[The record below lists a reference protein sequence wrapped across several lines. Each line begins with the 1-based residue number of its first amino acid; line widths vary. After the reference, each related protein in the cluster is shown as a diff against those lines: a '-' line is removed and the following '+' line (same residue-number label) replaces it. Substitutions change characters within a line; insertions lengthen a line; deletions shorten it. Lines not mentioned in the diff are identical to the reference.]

1 MENSQ
6 VLRNAGD
13 VNIEKVKIVSSNG
26 FFQDITNQVI
36 AIQLFEDLFSPF
48 ITGTLIVKDSLDLIN
63 LFPFV
68 GEEFVELKISTP
80 TLKAPIEGKFYIF
93 KMTDREMVGDRT
105 VIYELHFITQE
116 ALVDLN
122 KRLSKTFS
130 GKCSDIA
137 NTLMSD
143 KTVGLQL
150 SRKLFVEETKN
161 KTKFVSN
168 FWNPVKCLN
177 HVANTAI
184 NKNGSPSYL
193 FFENRI
199 GFNFVSLESLYTNN
213 DVIQEFVFDNY
224 IRDDRSGGGN
234 IKNIPED
241 YRRIREIH
249 IPVAFDYMDRIR
261 SGVYGSKQYSHDL
274 TTKRFGSKNFDMLQ
288 SFQTDKHLNPYAMA
302 SKTIIYRYASVI
314 TNAPKY
320 YSNFSGYGDSTDSAT
335 IQKRVSL
342 MKQAD
347 CNKIQLIV
355 PGRTDYTV
363 GQKTVVNLN
372 KMEPISKQ
380 DTNTLDKIFSG
391 AYIIGAINH
400 YIDREKHECTMELFK
415 ESLLRDLDG
424 NK

>member
-93 KMTDREMVGDRT
+93 KMTDREMIGDRT

>member
-1 MENSQ
+1 MEKSQ

-13 VNIEKVKIVSSNG
+13 VNIEKVKVISSNG

-36 AIQLFEDLFSPF
+36 AIQVFEDLFSPF
-48 ITGTLIVKDSLDLIN
+48 ITGSLIVKDSLDLIN

-93 KMTDREMVGDRT
+93 KMTDREMLGDRN

-130 GKCSDIA
+130 GRCSDIA
-137 NTLMSD
+137 NTLMTD
-143 KTVGLQL
+143 KNVGLQL
-150 SRKLFVEETKN
+150 TRKLNIEETKN
-161 KTKFVSN
+161 NTKFLSN

-177 HVANTAI
+177 YVANTSL
-184 NKNGSPSYL
+184 NKNNSPSYV
-193 FFENRI
+193 FFENRA

-224 IRDDRSGGGN
+224 IRDDRKGGGN
-234 IKNIPED
+234 IKNIEED

-249 IPVAFDYMDRIR
+249 IPTAFDYMDRIR

-302 SKTIIYRYASVI
+302 SKTVTYRYASAI
-314 TNAPKY
+314 TTAPKY
-320 YSNFSGYGDSTDSAT
+320 YSNFSGYGDTTNSNS

-342 MKQAD
+342 IKQAD
-347 CNKIQLIV
+347 SNKIQLVV

-372 KMEPISKQ
+372 RMEPISKNET
-380 DTNTLDKIFSG
+380 DTLDRIFSG

-415 ESLLRDLDG
+415 ESLLKDLDG
-424 NK
+424 KK

>member
-177 HVANTAI
+177 HVANVAI